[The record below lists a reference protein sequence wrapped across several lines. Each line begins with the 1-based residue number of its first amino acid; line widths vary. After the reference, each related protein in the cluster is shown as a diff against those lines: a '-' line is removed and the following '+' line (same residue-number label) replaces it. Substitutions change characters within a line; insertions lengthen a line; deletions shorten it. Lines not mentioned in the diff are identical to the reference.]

1 MTPQETFTAIAAR
14 ISGIVDGA
22 RNYMSF
28 NTAFAGDSY
37 NTLAHLVTQC
47 RAVVADLKTFAA
59 DFETSLP
66 APALAALNRFFA
78 LRGVRGLITDDNPPH
93 TLKAALVLFPAIAT
107 EMTYILGD
115 RQARLR
121 ILSER
126 AFLHLKWSIAA
137 DTDEEKTTG
146 LAARWQKAHATHET
160 HCERLGALHLLQFG
174 IYAFKAD
181 ASKGRTDLMFAE
193 PLNLAEVARAAE
205 GLVLTEWKR
214 DKDAASV
221 PKAFAAARKGADDYR
236 DGPLA
241 GLELA
246 ATRYLIVVTGLQADP
261 RDIPADEVVGGVLY
275 RHINIA
281 VTPRTTSKESARA
294 KPPAASAASGPP
306 KP

>member
-14 ISGIVDGA
+14 ISGIIDGG
-22 RNYMSF
+22 RNYMTF
-28 NTAFAGDSY
+28 DTAFHGDSY

-59 DFETSLP
+59 DFQTSLP

-78 LRGVRGLITDDNPPH
+78 LRGVQGLMADDNPPH
-93 TLKAALVLFPAIAT
+93 TLKAALVLFPALAT

-115 RQARLR
+115 RQAQLR

-137 DTDEEKTTG
+137 DTDE
-146 LAARWQKAHATHET
+146 AAKWQKANATHET

-181 ASKGRTDLMFAE
+181 ASKGRTDLVFAE
-193 PLNLAEVARAAE
+193 SLNLTEVARAAE

-214 DKDAASV
+214 DKDAANV
-221 PKAFAAARKGADDYR
+221 PKAFAAARNGADDYR

-246 ATRYLIVVTGLQADP
+246 ATRYLIVVSGPQADP
-261 RDIPADEVVGGVLY
+261 RDIPADETVGGVLY

-281 VTPRTTSKESARA
+281 VTPRTTSQQSVRA
-294 KPPAASAASGPP
+294 NPPAKSGRP
-306 KP
+306 KT